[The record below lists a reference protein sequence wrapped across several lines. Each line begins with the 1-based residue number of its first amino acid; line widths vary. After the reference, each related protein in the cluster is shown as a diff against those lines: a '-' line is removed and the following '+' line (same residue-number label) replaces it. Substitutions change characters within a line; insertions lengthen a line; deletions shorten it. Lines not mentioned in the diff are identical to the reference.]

1 VDGTNEL
8 GDRNLDGTG
17 ELWVSTA
24 ADRDYCVLI
33 CVRMPN
39 DVAGQFRNTP
49 AQLAELMARRVE
61 ILPPPAEPAAK

>member
-1 VDGTNEL
+1 
-8 GDRNLDGTG
+8 
-17 ELWVSTA
+17 VSTA

>member
-1 VDGTNEL
+1 
-8 GDRNLDGTG
+8 
-17 ELWVSTA
+17 
-24 ADRDYCVLI
+24 
-33 CVRMPN
+33 MPN